1 MRTRLLHRLATV
13 VMTDI
18 LGGFLAATLVRYAP
32 GFGVDERELD
42 TRFTQETIRRL
53 RKESGAAGQGIVSY
67 YLHYVAKALRGD
79 LGVSTGF
86 GRPVAALIAER
97 FPETVHSAGAG
108 LACGWTAG
116 MLLALAAVAI
126 ARPGFDFLTGAA
138 AALLLCIPSAVLA
151 FAFVLAGKIET
162 ASAAAIVIALVIL
175 PRVFRYAR
183 SILGRMASAPHV
195 FMALARGT
203 GRVRLIW
210 VHVLRPAAPS
220 LFALLGVSVSVAFGA
235 AIPVEVI
242 CDSPGLGH
250 LAWQAALKRDLPLLI
265 DITLLISLVTGISGF
280 AADLA
285 QPNAATRDIS

>member
-13 VMTDI
+13 VMTVI

-138 AALLLCIPSAVLA
+138 AALPAV
-151 FAFVLAGKIET
+151 
-162 ASAAAIVIALVIL
+162 
-175 PRVFRYAR
+175 
-183 SILGRMASAPHV
+183 H
-195 FMALARGT
+195 
-203 GRVRLIW
+203 
-210 VHVLRPAAPS
+210 
-220 LFALLGVSVSVAFGA
+220 
-235 AIPVEVI
+235 PV
-242 CDSPGLGH
+242 CGLGICIRSRRENRDRIRRCNRDRARHSSARVPLCAIHSRQDGVRSACVHGARERHRARAAH
-250 LAWQAALKRDLPLLI
+250 LGSRAPAGGAFLICTPRRFCKRGIWRGHSGGSDL
-265 DITLLISLVTGISGF
+265 
-280 AADLA
+280 
-285 QPNAATRDIS
+285 